1 MDLVWSTENS
11 IGAPS
16 RAEGENRRGP
26 PHGAA
31 PCRLCRGGCRSLWAG
46 RLFGCG
52 EEFAEPVADLAALGL
67 AVFPLVGV
75 NLEGGVGFAVSEAAL
90 DVDEAVVEGDQH
102 AGVAVPE
109 VVQGRVGCRELGGFD
124 GAAERPAD
132 HSAFEPCLVAGGE
145 E

>member
-1 MDLVWSTENS
+1 MK
-11 IGAPS
+11 IGAV
-16 RAEGENRRGP
+16 RRMEPRRVDCVVVGVVRYGP
-26 PHGAA
+26 VG
-31 PCRLCRGGCRSLWAG
+31 
-46 RLFGCG
+46 LFGCG

-75 NLEGGVGFAVSEAAL
+75 DLEGGVGFAVSEAAL